1 MLARDL
7 AIIAPVLRPEEPA
20 IAALQL
26 LTTSGLPGV
35 VIHDGRTYTVVPASQ
50 VLRIV
55 LPQYV
60 LDDPSLGRVWDE
72 ASADTVADR
81 LAGRHISDL
90 LDAIVRDED
99 WPEPAVSGDATVV
112 EIAATMASAHAP
124 LVAVVEHGRYAGMVS
139 VLSLVAHLLR

>member
-7 AIIAPVLRPEEPA
+7 AILAPVLRPQEPA
-20 IAALQL
+20 IEALHL

-50 VLRIV
+50 VLRVV

-81 LAGRHISDL
+81 LAGLHISDL
-90 LDAIVRDED
+90 LDAVVRDDD
-99 WPEPAVSGDATVV
+99 WPEPAVGGDATVV
-112 EIAATMASAHAP
+112 EIAATMASAHTP
-124 LVAVVEHGRYAGMVS
+124 LVAVVEGGKYIGMVG
-139 VLSLVAHLLR
+139 VLSLVAHLLG